1 MKFLTL
7 LTFLA
12 LLNGAFGS
20 CPNACSGHGTCGS
33 NDECNCFRNWMA
45 NDCSERVCP
54 FGISHTTTPQGDLN
68 MDGDRYDNTH
78 KAIVYKT
85 GTSAGQGIQ
94 AYVSHLDNKLVFSYD
109 DVAANEVIV
118 GDEIRISGYD
128 FVVTAADP
136 DGVTF
141 TLDRDNTYSTD
152 GLSGTVYKRV
162 KTLASPGGT
171 WESWPGDAV
180 KTTQDEGHFYM
191 ECSNQGLCDRGTGL
205 CECFEGYNGLACAKT
220 ACPNDCSG
228 KGTCATIS
236 EMAVKSPLHVSNTI
250 GVTRGSHFVST
261 TQSVTSLQAGDRV
274 YLGEQSSFDAKNLYT
289 VTRVTAPSSTD
300 TFENSGFYVT
310 PRAQYS
316 LPRGSALY
324 KSPTYNLWDANKVS
338 GCICDAGF
346 AGHDCS
352 LKKCAGGHDPLD
364 VQGEDKVN
372 TKSSSSTT
380 NPSLFTKRNERQMLS
395 MDSTHGAVAGTFKLV
410 FTDSRGVKHTSA
422 KISATPLLT
431 STVRVGAPNAI
442 DDTYCQEAHKAY
454 MAKDHIADGFS
465 GCYKVVYFTP
475 DLPEGELAVGDHI
488 RVGQDIR
495 HVAALTRN
503 SLTGGYSSATVS
515 SQFSS
520 TFGAGSYAYRHSAAG
535 AIKAALEGLPGN
547 ACGAI
552 SASRTLS
559 GGTPVFSATGATS
572 VGTVSAVGDSTNAV
586 DSGST
591 SRITPGAN
599 LERSSVFVGDIVR
612 LHSNVGQ
619 MQVTALG
626 IATDLGDVDT
636 LDGSPRAFAHA
647 DDKGTTA
654 GDDHDVVIRENGF
667 SYKISFDE
675 TSGDVADLVCD
686 SSSLRPVY
694 RVSRAGYVS
703 RDEPDRIYFVD
714 VTQGSSQPAYKEL
727 TATSRLHPEAV
738 SAGDVVYIGEQR
750 CEVIEADDKGMAN
763 FAMKFADFYQA
774 NSIVCKDALKPND
787 HSTNDA
793 LYTHEPLEVELGQ
806 ETVSCGST
814 DTPHLRFARR
824 AVDTGDDAN
833 CVNGEG
839 CADVFSYNGE
849 LRMVTH
855 AAQTDSS
862 QPDSNTQQ
870 QKNTLLDLSDLS
882 VGDRVLIDTLG
893 HTHEIR
899 TVDSINIA
907 THTVEGSN
915 NYFTVSQPFSAAHK
929 NKDIFLYWKGSTGS
943 ATCSG
948 RGICDEGTGDCQCFR
963 GYTGQAC
970 QVQNA
975 LAA

>member
-1 MKFLTL
+1 M
-7 LTFLA
+7 
-12 LLNGAFGS
+12 G
-20 CPNACSGHGTCGS
+20 
-33 NDECNCFRNWMA
+33 
-45 NDCSERVCP
+45 
-54 FGISHTTTPQGDLN
+54 
-68 MDGDRYDNTH
+68 
-78 KAIVYKT
+78 
-85 GTSAGQGIQ
+85 
-94 AYVSHLDNKLVFSYD
+94 
-109 DVAANEVIV
+109 
-118 GDEIRISGYD
+118 
-128 FVVTAADP
+128 
-136 DGVTF
+136 
-141 TLDRDNTYSTD
+141 
-152 GLSGTVYKRV
+152 
-162 KTLASPGGT
+162 
-171 WESWPGDAV
+171 
-180 KTTQDEGHFYM
+180 
-191 ECSNQGLCDRGTGL
+191 
-205 CECFEGYNGLACAKT
+205 
-220 ACPNDCSG
+220 
-228 KGTCATIS
+228 
-236 EMAVKSPLHVSNTI
+236 
-250 GVTRGSHFVST
+250 
-261 TQSVTSLQAGDRV
+261 
-274 YLGEQSSFDAKNLYT
+274 GEQSSFDAKNLYT

-380 NPSLFTKRNERQMLS
+380 NPSLFTRRNERQMLS
-395 MDSTHGAVAGTFKLV
+395 MDSTHGAVAGTFNLV

-431 STVRVGAPNAI
+431 SSVRVGAPNAI
-442 DDTYCQEAHKAY
+442 DDTYCQEAHRKY
-454 MAKDHIADGFS
+454 MAKDHVADGFS

-520 TFGAGSYAYRHSAAG
+520 TFGAGSYAYRHSAAA
-535 AIKAALEGLPGN
+535 AIKDALEGLPGN
-547 ACGAI
+547 VCGAI
-552 SASRTLS
+552 SASRSLS
-559 GGTPVFSATGATS
+559 GGTPVFAADGATS
-572 VGTVSAVGDSTNAV
+572 VGTVTAEGDSSNAV

-591 SRITPGAN
+591 SRIAAGAN

-626 IATDLGDVDT
+626 IAEDLGDVAT
-636 LDGSPRAFAHA
+636 LDGSPRAFTHAEDTGAVANAAHN
-647 DDKGTTA
+647 
-654 GDDHDVVIRENGF
+654 VVIRENGF

-714 VTQGSSQPAYKEL
+714 VTQGSSQPAYKKL
-727 TATSRLHPEAV
+727 AVTSRLHPEAV

-763 FAMKFADFYQA
+763 FAEKFVDSYHAS
-774 NSIVCKDALKPND
+774 SIVCKDALKPND
-787 HSTNDA
+787 HSTADA
-793 LYTHEPLEVELGQ
+793 LYTHETLEVLLGQ
-806 ETVSCGST
+806 ETVSCSST

-824 AVDTGDDAN
+824 KITSAHDVN
-833 CVNGEG
+833 CVDGEG
-839 CADVFSYNGE
+839 CADVWSYNGE
-849 LRMVTH
+849 NRMVTH
-855 AAQTDSS
+855 ASAAAQPSS
-862 QPDSNTQQ
+862 ASTNK

-882 VGDRVLIDTLG
+882 VGDRVMIDTLG
-893 HTHEIR
+893 HTQEIR

-907 THTVEGSN
+907 THTVEDSN
-915 NYFTVSQPFSAAHK
+915 NYFTV
-929 NKDIFLYWKGSTGS
+929 
-943 ATCSG
+943 
-948 RGICDEGTGDCQCFR
+948 
-963 GYTGQAC
+963 
-970 QVQNA
+970 
-975 LAA
+975 